1 MSLRGK
7 IWLALAI
14 LAGVVSLLDLGLEYQ
29 RQAGEQERRL
39 WRDARAIGSLLQA
52 TYATYHGQ
60 TPPQRGPGG
69 FVPELALDR
78 ISQDFGRLTGS
89 KIHFRAVSDRP
100 RNPENQADRFERD
113 AIKWFRE
120 NPQARERIEPV
131 VDFNGNP
138 FQQYGMPL
146 RIETACLNCHGSTGH
161 ATTESGIHGE
171 EFRLG
176 EVRGL
181 ISVRMP
187 VAHYDAVALDRWLQ
201 RLVWSLPAYVLVF
214 VLLGLLIDR
223 LVLRRLSQ
231 ISAGTRR
238 LATGDAAARL
248 DTGDADEL
256 GELAREFNQMADQV
270 ADRTA
275 ALDSSREELARHR
288 DQLEEQVIARTA
300 ELAAAK
306 ESAEKASQA
315 KSRFLANISHEIRTP
330 MNAIIGLTHLLR
342 RGKPTREQAERLAKV
357 DTAAN
362 HLLSVIEDILDISK
376 IESNT
381 LQLDHED
388 FSLPAILDHI
398 RSQTFD
404 DARARQLVLDIEA
417 DQVPPW
423 LRGDPMRL
431 RQAMFNYV
439 SNAIKFSEQGRIQL
453 RVKVIEELADTLT
466 LRFEVEDH
474 GIGVATEELPNLFH
488 AFGQI
493 DGSDS
498 RNYGGTG
505 LGLAITRRLAE
516 LMDGEVGVES
526 TPGQGSRFWFTA
538 RLQRGHG
545 VMPEAAMLSTET
557 SEAELRRQH
566 GGAKLLLVEDN
577 VINREVALELLYGAG
592 MDTDI
597 AVDGME
603 AIDKAA
609 SGRYQLILMDIQMP
623 RLDGLEATRAIRG
636 LRSYRNVPILALT
649 ANVFEENRRA
659 CLDAGMDDFVAKP
672 VEPEDLY
679 AALLTWLERSPNRPS
694 DADRQAAET
703 AIDEDDDDELN
714 ETDEATPPPA
724 RPAATAKGAVRDA
737 AEWQRRLAHVP
748 GLDMNRGLDVV
759 RGDLRTYSRILALF
773 ADTHFK
779 DIARIEEY
787 RASNNLAGLR
797 ELTHT
802 LKGSAGS
809 VGAMQLSDTSKHLHA
824 LILKEGNA
832 EEIDAGCRLL
842 KEKLEQTIADLR
854 RALDD

>member
-7 IWLALAI
+7 IWFALVI
-14 LAGVVSLLDLGLEYQ
+14 LAGVVSMLDLGLEYR
-29 RQAGEQERRL
+29 RQAGEQEQRL
-39 WRDARAIGSLLQA
+39 WRDARAIGGLLHA
-52 TYATYHGQ
+52 TYFTYHGQ
-60 TPPQRGPGG
+60 VGANRGPAG
-69 FVPELALDR
+69 FAPELALDR
-78 ISQDFGRLTGS
+78 ISREFGRLTGS
-89 KIHFRAVSDRP
+89 KIHFRAVSDHP
-100 RNPENQADRFERD
+100 RNPENQADRSELD
-113 AIKWFRE
+113 AIKWFRD
-120 NPQARERIEPV
+120 NPQAGERIEPV
-131 VDFNGNP
+131 VDFNGDP
-138 FQQYGMPL
+138 FRQYAMPL
-146 RIETACLNCHGSTGH
+146 RIATPCLGCHGADGY
-161 ATTESGIHGE
+161 APAAGDMRGE

-201 RLVWSLPAYVLVF
+201 RLGWSLPAYALMF

-231 ISAGTRR
+231 IRAGTRR
-238 LATGDAAARL
+238 LATGDAAARVEA
-248 DTGDADEL
+248 GDADEL
-256 GELAREFNQMADQV
+256 GELAREFNQMTDQV
-270 ADRTA
+270 AERTA
-275 ALDSSREELARHR
+275 ALDASREELARHR
-288 DQLEEQVIARTA
+288 DQLEEQVVARTA

-306 ESAEKASQA
+306 EAAERASQA

-342 RGKPTREQAERLAKV
+342 RGKPTPAQAERLAKV

-381 LQLDHED
+381 LQLDHKD
-388 FSLPAILDHI
+388 FALPAVLDHV

-431 RQAMFNYV
+431 RQALFNYV
-439 SNAIKFSEQGRIQL
+439 SNAIKFSEKGRIQL
-453 RVKVIEELADTLT
+453 RVKLIGEFADTLL

-474 GIGVATEELPNLFH
+474 GIGVAAEELTNLFH

-493 DGSDS
+493 DGSDTRS
-498 RNYGGTG
+498 YGGAG
-505 LGLAITRRLAE
+505 LGLAITRHLAE
-516 LMDGEVGVES
+516 LMEGEVGVES
-526 TPGQGSRFWFTA
+526 RPGQGSRFWFTA

-545 VMPEAAMLSTET
+545 VMPETTTLNAES

-597 AVDGME
+597 AVDGMD

-636 LRSYRNVPILALT
+636 LRSCRDVPILALT
-649 ANVFEENRRA
+649 ANVFEENRCA

-679 AALLTWLERSPNRPS
+679 AALLTWLQRSPQRPT
-694 DADRQAAET
+694 Q
-703 AIDEDDDDELN
+703 
-714 ETDEATPPPA
+714 TDERPTATEAGESDEAAPPEPA
-724 RPAATAKGAVRDA
+724 RRVAATEPPRDTVA
-737 AEWQRRLAHVP
+737 WRHRLEQVA
-748 GLDMNRGLDVV
+748 GLDIDRGLDVV
-759 RGDLRTYSRILALF
+759 RGDMRTYSRILALF
-773 ADTHFK
+773 ADTHLK
-779 DIARIEEY
+779 DIARIEDF
-787 RASNNLAGLR
+787 RTSGNLAGLR

-809 VGAMQLSDTSKHLHA
+809 VGATQLADSAKQLHA
-824 LILKEGNA
+824 LILKEGKP

-842 KEKLEQTIADLR
+842 LAKLEQTIADLR
-854 RALDD
+854 RALDG

>member
-7 IWLALAI
+7 IWLALVV
-14 LAGVVSLLDLGLEYQ
+14 LAGVVSMLDLGLEY
-29 RQAGEQERRL
+29 RLQADEQERRL

-60 TPPQRGPGG
+60 VSANRDPAG
-69 FVPELALDR
+69 FAPELALDR
-78 ISQDFGRLTGS
+78 ISREFGQRTGS

-100 RNPENQADRFERD
+100 RNPENQADRFELD

-120 NPQARERIEPV
+120 NSQARERIESV

-138 FQQYGMPL
+138 FRQYAMPL
-146 RIETACLNCHGSTGH
+146 RIETACLGCHGAAGS
-161 ATTESGIHGE
+161 ATNEAGMRGE

-201 RLVWSLPAYVLVF
+201 RLVWSLPAYALVF
-214 VLLGLLIDR
+214 ILLGLLIDR

-231 ISAGTRR
+231 IRAGTRR
-238 LATGDAAARL
+238 LATGDAASRL
-248 DTGDADEL
+248 DPGDADEL
-256 GELAREFNQMADQV
+256 GELAREFNHMADQV

-275 ALDSSREELARHR
+275 ALDASREELARHR
-288 DQLEEQVIARTA
+288 DQLEEQVTVRTA

-306 ESAEKASQA
+306 EAAERASQA

-342 RGKPTREQAERLAKV
+342 RGKPTPSQAERLAKV

-362 HLLSVIEDILDISK
+362 HLLSVIDDILDISK

-381 LQLDHED
+381 LQLDQED
-388 FSLPAILDHI
+388 FALPAVLDHV
-398 RSQTFD
+398 RSQTFE
-404 DARARQLVLDIEA
+404 DAKARQLVLDIEA
-417 DQVPPW
+417 DEVPSW
-423 LRGDPMRL
+423 LRGDPIRL
-431 RQAMFNYV
+431 RQALFNYV
-439 SNAIKFSEQGRIQL
+439 SNAIKFSEKGRIQL
-453 RVKVIEELADTLT
+453 RVQVIDEVADQLR

-493 DGSDS
+493 DGSDTRS
-498 RNYGGTG
+498 YGGTG

-526 TPGQGSRFWFTA
+526 RPGQGSRFWFTA
-538 RLQRGHG
+538 CLRRGHG
-545 VMPEAAMLSTET
+545 VMPEAATLNTES

-597 AVDGME
+597 AVDGMD

-636 LRSYRNVPILALT
+636 LRSYRDVPILALT

-679 AALLTWLERSPNRPS
+679 AALLTWLQPSPHQPPQTDDRAADTQADDS
-694 DADRQAAET
+694 ADADDTDDAEPP
-703 AIDEDDDDELN
+703 
-714 ETDEATPPPA
+714 EAA
-724 RPAATAKGAVRDA
+724 RPLVPKVSARDTMA
-737 AEWQRRLAHVP
+737 WQQRLERVP
-748 GLDMNRGLDVV
+748 GLDVSRGLDVV
-759 RGDLRTYSRILALF
+759 RGDMRTYSRILALF

-787 RASNNLAGLR
+787 RAAGNRAGLR

-809 VGAMQLSDTSKHLHA
+809 VGATQLSDCSKHLHA
-824 LILKEGNA
+824 LILKEGSA
-832 EEIDAGCRLL
+832 EEIEAGCTLL
-842 KEKLEQTIADLR
+842 LAKLEQTIADLR
-854 RALDD
+854 QALDA

>member
-1 MSLRGK
+1 
-7 IWLALAI
+7 
-14 LAGVVSLLDLGLEYQ
+14 
-29 RQAGEQERRL
+29 
-39 WRDARAIGSLLQA
+39 
-52 TYATYHGQ
+52 
-60 TPPQRGPGG
+60 
-69 FVPELALDR
+69 
-78 ISQDFGRLTGS
+78 
-89 KIHFRAVSDRP
+89 
-100 RNPENQADRFERD
+100 
-113 AIKWFRE
+113 
-120 NPQARERIEPV
+120 
-131 VDFNGNP
+131 
-138 FQQYGMPL
+138 
-146 RIETACLNCHGSTGH
+146 
-161 ATTESGIHGE
+161 
-171 EFRLG
+171 
-176 EVRGL
+176 
-181 ISVRMP
+181 
-187 VAHYDAVALDRWLQ
+187 
-201 RLVWSLPAYVLVF
+201 
-214 VLLGLLIDR
+214 
-223 LVLRRLSQ
+223 
-231 ISAGTRR
+231 
-238 LATGDAAARL
+238 
-248 DTGDADEL
+248 
-256 GELAREFNQMADQV
+256 
-270 ADRTA
+270 
-275 ALDSSREELARHR
+275 
-288 DQLEEQVIARTA
+288 
-300 ELAAAK
+300 
-306 ESAEKASQA
+306 
-315 KSRFLANISHEIRTP
+315 
-330 MNAIIGLTHLLR
+330 MNAIIGLTHLMR

-404 DARARQLVLDIEA
+404 DAKARQLVLDIEA

-526 TPGQGSRFWFTA
+526 TPGEGSRFWFTA

-679 AALLTWLERSPNRPS
+679 AALLTWLQQSPAPQPAPASASAPAVPKAGPARSANPAVPKLPNRGAEEWRS
-694 DADRQAAET
+694 RLQA
-703 AIDEDDDDELN
+703 
-714 ETDEATPPPA
+714 
-724 RPAATAKGAVRDA
+724 
-737 AEWQRRLAHVP
+737 VP
-748 GLDMNRGLDVV
+748 GLEFDRGLDVV
-759 RGDLRTYSRILALF
+759 RGDVRTYSRILALF
-773 ADTHFK
+773 AETHFK
-779 DIARIEEY
+779 DIARLEQFRSEG
-787 RASNNLAGLR
+787 NLAALK
-797 ELTHT
+797 EISHT

-809 VGAMQLSDTSKHLHA
+809 VGATRLGDAAKHLHGLIAKQGTADEIDRSCKA
-824 LILKEGNA
+824 LIG
-832 EEIDAGCRLL
+832 
-842 KEKLEQTIADLR
+842 KLARTIKDLR
-854 RALDD
+854 EALGD